1 MKSAKALNQIA
12 NQHKLLSAKEAADI
26 LNSKGTKY
34 TYKVGD
40 KVAFYY
46 PPTQKEAKTRG
57 RKVKH
62 LLQFRG
68 PAEIVKVLSS
78 SNSAF
83 RIKYNDKFY
92 NRSVINLRPYKAQDV
107 YDFDEPDDDDFIKV
121 GQKVAVIDNLSDQV
135 NNSRIHIAEV
145 IDVTDDEVEVWYM
158 MTFSNNIKTAKWKFV
173 YAESSGKLTTRIPTH
188 IARNESRLTSK
199 LDDELFM
206 LKDIKLTKNNS
217 ISTAS
222 IRALRKKSLTHHV
235 AGKTWAT

>member
-1 MKSAKALNQIA
+1 M
-12 NQHKLLSAKEAADI
+12 
-26 LNSKGTKY
+26 
-34 TYKVGD
+34 
-40 KVAFYY
+40 
-46 PPTQKEAKTRG
+46 
-57 RKVKH
+57 
-62 LLQFRG
+62 
-68 PAEIVKVLSS
+68 
-78 SNSAF
+78 
-83 RIKYNDKFY
+83 
-92 NRSVINLRPYKAQDV
+92 

-121 GQKVAVIDNLSDQV
+121 GQKVAVIDDLSDQA

-145 IDVTDDEVEVWYM
+145 IDVTDDEVEIWYM

-235 AGKTWAT
+235 AGKTWAQ